1 MSKIHHGLPETTDL
15 AEPDFLPQALGG
27 DRRIFPKAM
36 TLLALITVS
45 LLLFVM
51 LCHCFSI
58 GIALLVYLA
67 CTIVIGSVFIA
78 ETVIK
83 IHKIRS
89 TYLFNNF
96 SVKPSQES

>member
-1 MSKIHHGLPETTDL
+1 MSKIHQGLPETTDL
-15 AEPDFLPQALGG
+15 AEPDFLTQALGE

-45 LLLFVM
+45 LLLFVL
-51 LCHCFSI
+51 LCHYFSI

-67 CTIVIGSVFIA
+67 CTIVIGSVLIA

-83 IHKIRS
+83 IHKIR
-89 TYLFNNF
+89 
-96 SVKPSQES
+96 P

>member
-1 MSKIHHGLPETTDL
+1 MSKIHQGWPETTDL
-15 AEPDFLPQALGG
+15 AEPDFLPQALCGG
-27 DRRIFPKAM
+27 MRIFPKAM

-51 LCHCFSI
+51 LGQCFSI
-58 GIALLVYLA
+58 GIALLVYLV

-83 IHKIRS
+83 IHNIRS
-89 TYLFNNF
+89 T
-96 SVKPSQES
+96 